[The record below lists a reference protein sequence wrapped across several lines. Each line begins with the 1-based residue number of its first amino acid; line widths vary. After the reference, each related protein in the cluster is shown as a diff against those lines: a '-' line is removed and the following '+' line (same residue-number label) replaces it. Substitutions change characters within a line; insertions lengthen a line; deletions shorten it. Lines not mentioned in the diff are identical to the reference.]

1 MGGPPAK
8 FVLQEGRIAPQAVGG
23 TQTSCA
29 CAQSDALV
37 AAHEQAR
44 LADRSVHQV
53 DQERRKQNR
62 EQGPRPIETDDEREQ
77 QHNDYV
83 AHSDL
88 SSALFVLSNNQEGG
102 E

>member
-1 MGGPPAK
+1 LRA
-8 FVLQEGRIAPQAVGG
+8 A
-23 TQTSCA
+23 QTFC
-29 CAQSDALV
+29 DALSLTTF

-44 LADRSVHQV
+44 LAASSVHQV
-53 DQERRKQNR
+53 DQERRKQNC

-77 QHNDYV
+77 QHNDDE
-83 AHSDL
+83 AHRDL